1 MFGLIGWM
9 IFGLLVG
16 AVAKFLMPG
25 RDPGGL
31 ILTML
36 IGLAGAGIGGW
47 IGRSFGMYGS
57 GEPAGFVMALV
68 GAVSLLLIYR
78 MVARRRDA

>member
-16 AVAKFLMPG
+16 VVAKFLMPG
-25 RDPGGL
+25 RDPGGF

-36 IGLAGAGIGGW
+36 IGMAGAAIGGW
-47 IGRSFGMYGS
+47 MGRSFGMYGA
-57 GEPAGFVMALV
+57 GEPAGFLMALA
-68 GAVSLLLIYR
+68 GAVLLLFLYR
-78 MVARRRDA
+78 MVAGRSVA